1 MSWWTEEK
9 QRREGKKEGE
19 GKGRRRKRNGLCS
32 FAKIAAGAHTWSR
45 GRWPGLFDH
54 VHANHCCRAPGSVS
68 VRPPVC
74 PSVRYWYWLKTDDR
88 TIMQFTPSG
97 RPWSL
102 SFSDNNFHTL
112 DPRDPLANAS
122 NETGW
127 AKWRKNAS
135 FSINKSLHLGND
147 RRTEKMEKKGR
158 IGHKMVRWIRLW
170 PCFPLFNPKFLLESC
185 HVGKFRECW
194 FTDVGNGALRKETR
208 TQLSQTD
215 RASAAHTI
223 RRGIYDNPV
232 SLKSRL
238 RVI

>member
-19 GKGRRRKRNGLCS
+19 GKGRRRKRNGLCA

-147 RRTEKMEKKGR
+147 RRTEKWKRRGGLVTKWFAGSASDRAFRFSTQSFYWSHVMWESFENAGSQTSETERWEKKQE
-158 IGHKMVRWIRLW
+158 L
-170 PCFPLFNPKFLLESC
+170 SY
-185 HVGKFRECW
+185 
-194 FTDVGNGALRKETR
+194 RKQIERQLR
-208 TQLSQTD
+208 TQYVE
-215 RASAAHTI
+215 ASMITPCPWNL
-223 RRGIYDNPV
+223 G
-232 SLKSRL
+232 
-238 RVI
+238 